1 MRKYSDQF
9 ETLLANFADLETPL
23 RAALIYRLS
32 EPLPA
37 EMAALR
43 AIWPA
48 IPAERRSLLMAR
60 LVETSEASFE
70 VDFSE
75 VALFALQDSDAG
87 VRQHAVE
94 ALWENEQPSVMRR
107 FVSLL
112 QTDPDAAVRAAAA
125 SALGRFV
132 LLGEL
137 EELDHDIVQEAE
149 DALLQTCRQ
158 SDEPLEVHRRALE
171 SLSFSGRKE
180 VIPLIQEAS
189 EHESL
194 KMQASALFAM
204 GRNGDSRW
212 IPAISNALR
221 HAEPE
226 ICFEATRAAGEIGLV
241 KAVPRLIQLAHSRD
255 REIKEMAIWSLGE
268 IGGSQAQQALFE
280 LADSE
285 TNAELSEAIEDA
297 LNMAA
302 LSLGDFGL
310 VVLPTDD
317 DEEDLEVL
325 EEIDE
330 DQDAS

>member
-1 MRKYSDQF
+1 MIKHDELF
-9 ETLLANFADLETPL
+9 ETLLANLADTDAPL

-37 EMAALR
+37 EMTALR
-43 AIWPA
+43 TIWPTL
-48 IPAERRSLLMAR
+48 PAERRGLLMSR

-75 VALFALQDSDAG
+75 VALFALQDSDPI

-107 FVSLL
+107 FVTLL
-112 QTDPDAAVRAAAA
+112 QTDQDTAVRAAAA
-125 SALGRFV
+125 TALGRFV

-137 EELDHDIVQEAE
+137 EEIDRDITQEAE
-149 DALLQTCRQ
+149 EVLLQTCQQ
-158 SDEPLEVHRRALE
+158 SGEDIEVHRRALE
-171 SLSFSGRKE
+171 SLAYSGRQE
-180 VIPLIQEAS
+180 VIPLIKGAS
-189 EHESL
+189 EHENL

-212 IPAISNALR
+212 SSHISRAL
-221 HAEPE
+221 HHTEPE

-241 KAVPRLIQLAHSRD
+241 RAVPRLIQLAHQQD

-268 IGGSQAQQALFE
+268 IGGSEAQQALFE

-285 TNAELSEAIEDA
+285 TNAELAEAIEDA

-302 LSLGDFGL
+302 LSLGNFGL
-310 VVLPTDD
+310 VVLSAED
-317 DEEDLEVL
+317 DEEDLGEL
-325 EEIDE
+325 GELD
-330 DQDAS
+330 DG